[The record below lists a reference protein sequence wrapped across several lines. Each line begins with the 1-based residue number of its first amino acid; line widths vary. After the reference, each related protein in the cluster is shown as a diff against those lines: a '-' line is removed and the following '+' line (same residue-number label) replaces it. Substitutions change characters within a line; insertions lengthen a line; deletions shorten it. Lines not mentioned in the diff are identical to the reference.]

1 MKGLLA
7 VKGFILNGR
16 EKILPK
22 IFALTADEFCLL
34 QNLLEIQK
42 PGFLSHYY
50 QQHAIKNPK
59 FVMAVF
65 SKCLLKVL
73 FYFQHMSSFQF

>member
-1 MKGLLA
+1 MKGPLA
-7 VKGFILNGR
+7 VKGLILNGR
-16 EKILPK
+16 EKILPN
-22 IFALTADEFCLL
+22 IFALTADEFCIK

-42 PGFLSHYY
+42 PGFLSYYY
-50 QQHAIKNPK
+50 QYHAIKKPK

-73 FYFQHMSSFQF
+73 FYFQHMSYFRF